1 MKNFK
6 QLYLLTIKNI
16 LIKHK
21 YISNLNEFKNLVD
34 LYKTKKRVAK
44 SQFKELANK
53 HNLSKS
59 DIKNIIQSLNKS
71 NDFKISS
78 SNTWPTTNN
87 NFRKYNFFCTI
98 KNTHHSVC

>member
-6 QLYLLTIKNI
+6 QLYQLTIKNI

-44 SQFKELANK
+44 SQIKELSKK
-53 HNLSKS
+53 HNLSKI
-59 DIKNIIQSLNKS
+59 DIKKNIKNFNKY
-71 NDFKISS
+71 NNFKI
-78 SNTWPTTNN
+78 
-87 NFRKYNFFCTI
+87 
-98 KNTHHSVC
+98 